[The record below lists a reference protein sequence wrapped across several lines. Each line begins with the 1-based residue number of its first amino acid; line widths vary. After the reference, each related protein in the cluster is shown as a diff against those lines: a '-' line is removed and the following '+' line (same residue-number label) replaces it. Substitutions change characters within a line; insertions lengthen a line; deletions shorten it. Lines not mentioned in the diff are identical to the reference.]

1 MKQIDS
7 IKYFEQDSKTKVINI
22 YLEGIS
28 RPVEFIKAIKKSKK
42 PIIILKAGRSEKSK
56 KTIQS
61 HTGSLAGDEKILDTL
76 LEEAGAIIVYSLGEL
91 FDTVQ
96 LLTKFQNVSRF
107 GTAIIT
113 NAGGL
118 GVLTVDASVEANLK
132 LAKIENKAVQQL
144 AKILPTASSVH
155 NPIDILGDADT
166 VRYRETLQIVI
177 KEKTISSIIVLI
189 SP

>member
-1 MKQIDS
+1 
-7 IKYFEQDSKTKVINI
+7 
-22 YLEGIS
+22 
-28 RPVEFIKAIKKSKK
+28 
-42 PIIILKAGRSEKSK
+42 
-56 KTIQS
+56 
-61 HTGSLAGDEKILDTL
+61 
-76 LEEAGAIIVYSLGEL
+76 
-91 FDTVQ
+91 
-96 LLTKFQNVSRF
+96 LTKFQNVSRF